1 MWWEQQESQHQKG
14 RLKTARLQSQ
24 GESLTDEALLLT
36 DKQRKGFLELES
48 IPGEAAVSTSE
59 MITQNLEYHIHVD
72 GKAVAGFERNDSNFE
87 SSSAVGKMLS
97 KGTACYREIICEGE
111 SQLMW
116 QTPCCLKK
124 LPQPLQP
131 LASTTLITQQC
142 HLRGKSSTS
151 KKVMNHCHF
160 LAIKYF

>member
-1 MWWEQQESQHQKG
+1 
-14 RLKTARLQSQ
+14 
-24 GESLTDEALLLT
+24 
-36 DKQRKGFLELES
+36 
-48 IPGEAAVSTSE
+48 